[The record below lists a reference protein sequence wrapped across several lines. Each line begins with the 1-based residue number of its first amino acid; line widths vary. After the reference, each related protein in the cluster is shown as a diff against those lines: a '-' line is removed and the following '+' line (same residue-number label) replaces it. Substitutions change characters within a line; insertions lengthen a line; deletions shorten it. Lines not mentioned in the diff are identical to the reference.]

1 MGTADEASRP
11 SWTDWPGDVTAIH
24 IDDLAWHHSSFNWG
38 QLLIDHILTPL
49 RRNGPPISYRP
60 DAWVVR
66 DRPGAIRILTGARLV
81 IVQGVGV
88 CSRELEP
95 RFDGTVWV
103 HARAEVARRRVF
115 AKGADDEQFINDWM
129 SQENSFLT
137 ANQPWLRAD
146 LLVGGDLGQPNDPG
160 RRLRQR
166 RHVARVDRHGTN
178 WRSPARS
185 P

>member
-1 MGTADEASRP
+1 MDGLARVAN
-11 SWTDWPGDVTAIH
+11 DVTAIH

-81 IVQGVGV
+81 IVEGVGV

-166 RHVARVDRHGTN
+166 RHVARVDRHGTS